1 VILLGVALAGALGA
15 PARYLVERAITRAHR
30 YAFPWGTFV
39 VNVGGS
45 FALGLLAGAVL
56 AQGFSKDAQT
66 VLGTGFLGA
75 YTTFSTFVYEI
86 VRRAEEGHPKVALTY
101 ALGSLL
107 AGVAAAAAGL
117 ALVGAW

>member
-15 PARYLVERAITRAHR
+15 PARFLVERGISRAHR
-30 YAFPWGTFV
+30 YEFPWGTFV

-45 FALGLLAGAVL
+45 LALGLLAGAVL

-86 VRRAEEGHPKVALTY
+86 VRRAEESHRTVALIY

>member
-1 VILLGVALAGALGA
+1 MIVLGIALAGALGA
-15 PARYLVERAITRAHR
+15 PARFLVERAISRAHR
-30 YAFPWGTFV
+30 SRFPWGTFV

-56 AQGFSKDAQT
+56 AQGFSKDTQT

-75 YTTFSTFVYEI
+75 YTTLSTFAYEI
-86 VRRAEEGHPKVALTY
+86 VRRAEEGHRTVALTY
-101 ALGSLL
+101 ALGSLV